1 MSGNKKL
8 RLKSNQ
14 PKEGTFVQLV
24 IEKST
29 QVGSAPVRTPI
40 AEYRALADH
49 TGLEVRVIQ
58 GKHQSF
64 AEAVVVN
71 VKVKVKGKSESVFYR
86 CRILKETKTAIPL
99 RSGFTEEGKILDQKI
114 NTVKIE
120 YPWPDKLAS
129 QLANRQA
136 NTFQKDTSTNNFGF
150 QPLPGVKLNAPDS
163 LRANW
168 FVPPELGWKISNIRK
183 DTNTSLTLTPR
194 FSGKQG
200 DILSSIKRVAE
211 AIVKKERAAQAN
223 LKRNREAA
231 RPHQTAIQQAQNNNR
246 KPKRRNTAELRRLNQ
261 LEGAL
266 DKALNSATNEL
277 EAIAPTIN
285 ALRDQY
291 NAMPEIVVLDAW
303 GIPLKRLKLEFFVGK
318 KGKKIDRGFV
328 EQLAERKPKK
338 K

>member
-1 MSGNKKL
+1 
-8 RLKSNQ
+8 
-14 PKEGTFVQLV
+14 
-24 IEKST
+24 
-29 QVGSAPVRTPI
+29 
-40 AEYRALADH
+40 
-49 TGLEVRVIQ
+49 
-58 GKHQSF
+58 
-64 AEAVVVN
+64 
-71 VKVKVKGKSESVFYR
+71 
-86 CRILKETKTAIPL
+86 
-99 RSGFTEEGKILDQKI
+99 
-114 NTVKIE
+114 
-120 YPWPDKLAS
+120 
-129 QLANRQA
+129 
-136 NTFQKDTSTNNFGF
+136 
-150 QPLPGVKLNAPDS
+150 VKLNAPDS